1 MLSLIKPT
9 VCNFFFRSQGIK
21 CVQKFVQHPT
31 YVSTYITK
39 QQDAAFPA
47 VTVCPE
53 KSSYK
58 SDVLEVGK
66 FPEISWA
73 LGLHLLGRLQHL
85 F

>member
-1 MLSLIKPT
+1 MPIS
-9 VCNFFFRSQGIK
+9 FFCSQGIK

-53 KSSYK
+53 NPSYK

-66 FPEISWA
+66 FAFAGQTSAFLSAIIDISIMN
-73 LGLHLLGRLQHL
+73 LHT
-85 F
+85 